1 MKKEDFSYIVQLV
14 CFELT
19 SDISGAFGA
28 FGAFFVKT
36 IRFQLYCTEF
46 TRAFLVHLVHLLTS
60 DTSGAFGAFSEFVVK
75 TLDFSYIVQ
84 LVRFELTSDMS
95 GAFGAFVAF

>member
-1 MKKEDFSYIVQLV
+1 M
-14 CFELT
+14 
-19 SDISGAFGA
+19 
-28 FGAFFVKT
+28 
-36 IRFQLYCTEF
+36 
-46 TRAFLVHLVHLLTS
+46 HLVHLLTS

-95 GAFGAFVAF
+95 GAFGAFGAFLVKTIRFYLYCTHFTRALLVHLVHLVN